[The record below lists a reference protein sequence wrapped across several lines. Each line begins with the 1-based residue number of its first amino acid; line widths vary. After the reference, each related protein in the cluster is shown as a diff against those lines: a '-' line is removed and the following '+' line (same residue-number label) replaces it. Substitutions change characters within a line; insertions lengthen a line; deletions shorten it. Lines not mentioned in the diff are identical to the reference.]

1 MKKILLLVF
10 VFFLSET
17 SVMGQTLV
25 INDKE
30 GGTVELG
37 LDKLRKITFKNG
49 NLVAT
54 YQDGSTNSYVLSAID
69 KMNFANLTGVETVE
83 VMEGHLAYSAESGI
97 AVVANS
103 EGSKLSVYNLSGK
116 VVFQKT
122 IGSQIETIDLG
133 ELQKG
138 LYLLRLDS
146 KTIKIVR

>member
-1 MKKILLLVF
+1 
-10 VFFLSET
+10 
-17 SVMGQTLV
+17 MGQSLV

-54 YQDGSTNSYVLSAID
+54 YQDGSTNSYVLSAIE
-69 KMNFANLTGVETVE
+69 KMNFSNLTGVETVE
-83 VMEGHLAYSAESGI
+83 VMVGHLAYSAQSGI

-103 EGSKLSVYNLSGK
+103 EGSKFSVYNLSGK
-116 VVFQKT
+116 VVLQKT

>member
-10 VFFLSET
+10 VFFLSVT

>member
-10 VFFLSET
+10 IFFLSVT
-17 SVMGQTLV
+17 SVMGQSLI
-25 INDKE
+25 INEKE
-30 GGTVELG
+30 GDTIELG

-54 YQDGSTNSYVLSAID
+54 YQDGTTNSYVLSAIE
-69 KMNFANLTGVETVE
+69 KMNFSNLTGLETTE
-83 VMEGHLAYSAESGI
+83 VMEGHLAYSTESGI
-97 AVVANS
+97 AVVTNS

-116 VVFQKT
+116 VVMQKT